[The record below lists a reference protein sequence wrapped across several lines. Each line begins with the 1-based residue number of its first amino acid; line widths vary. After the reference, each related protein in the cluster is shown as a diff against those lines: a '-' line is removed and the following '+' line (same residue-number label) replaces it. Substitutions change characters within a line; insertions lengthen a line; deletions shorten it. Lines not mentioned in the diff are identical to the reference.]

1 MGGQVGRVG
10 HAHMSY
16 YARARVIPDHLVCPI
31 DYPSMPLSISH
42 SMPGFCWRDIGHKA
56 SHRRALCT
64 CDHLCTPI
72 RESLCDGPYCMGLQ
86 VSARAR
92 GARYTYTQC
101 DRRRADGIETRRSVT
116 TALCVRA
123 RPTRTRDAIARSSLR
138 AVLHHRCGI
147 SAEGPE

>member
-56 SHRRALCT
+56 MSKSSPPSPIVCT
-64 CDHLCTPI
+64 NL
-72 RESLCDGPYCMGLQ
+72 E
-86 VSARAR
+86 
-92 GARYTYTQC
+92 
-101 DRRRADGIETRRSVT
+101 
-116 TALCVRA
+116 
-123 RPTRTRDAIARSSLR
+123 
-138 AVLHHRCGI
+138 
-147 SAEGPE
+147 EGVDFEFERI

>member
-56 SHRRALCT
+56 LCPISVSSSVCSQFEIPFGPLVCTKGLVIFPIWGIKGQRERVSSRSRFDSASWVNLGPLDITDHLELGGWVVVFGVVNAKGLTQGIRPYALCQ
-64 CDHLCTPI
+64 L
-72 RESLCDGPYCMGLQ
+72 SQ
-86 VSARAR
+86 
-92 GARYTYTQC
+92 
-101 DRRRADGIETRRSVT
+101 
-116 TALCVRA
+116 
-123 RPTRTRDAIARSSLR
+123 
-138 AVLHHRCGI
+138 
-147 SAEGPE
+147 

>member
-56 SHRRALCT
+56 WNNQTTLTMTQGTWPSALC
-64 CDHLCTPI
+64 H
-72 RESLCDGPYCMGLQ
+72 
-86 VSARAR
+86 
-92 GARYTYTQC
+92 
-101 DRRRADGIETRRSVT
+101 
-116 TALCVRA
+116 
-123 RPTRTRDAIARSSLR
+123 
-138 AVLHHRCGI
+138 
-147 SAEGPE
+147 

>member
-56 SHRRALCT
+56 LCPISVYWIIT
-64 CDHLCTPI
+64 PHCDVLWQQ
-72 RESLCDGPYCMGLQ
+72 G
-86 VSARAR
+86 ARAR
-92 GARYTYTQC
+92 A
-101 DRRRADGIETRRSVT
+101 
-116 TALCVRA
+116 
-123 RPTRTRDAIARSSLR
+123 
-138 AVLHHRCGI
+138 
-147 SAEGPE
+147 

>member
-56 SHRRALCT
+56 LCPISDLEHRGRLVAAVAAR
-64 CDHLCTPI
+64 HVV
-72 RESLCDGPYCMGLQ
+72 GL
-86 VSARAR
+86 
-92 GARYTYTQC
+92 
-101 DRRRADGIETRRSVT
+101 
-116 TALCVRA
+116 
-123 RPTRTRDAIARSSLR
+123 PT
-138 AVLHHRCGI
+138 
-147 SAEGPE
+147 

>member
-56 SHRRALCT
+56 YAL
-64 CDHLCTPI
+64 
-72 RESLCDGPYCMGLQ
+72 YQ
-86 VSARAR
+86 
-92 GARYTYTQC
+92 GANGWWC
-101 DRRRADGIETRRSVT
+101 V
-116 TALCVRA
+116 VRA
-123 RPTRTRDAIARSSLR
+123 MTCPTLAGR
-138 AVLHHRCGI
+138 A
-147 SAEGPE
+147 

>member
-56 SHRRALCT
+56 LCPISGTVKVATVRQARAL
-64 CDHLCTPI
+64 
-72 RESLCDGPYCMGLQ
+72 G
-86 VSARAR
+86 
-92 GARYTYTQC
+92 
-101 DRRRADGIETRRSVT
+101 
-116 TALCVRA
+116 
-123 RPTRTRDAIARSSLR
+123 
-138 AVLHHRCGI
+138 
-147 SAEGPE
+147 

>member
-56 SHRRALCT
+56 LCPISHRRRRCRIA
-64 CDHLCTPI
+64 
-72 RESLCDGPYCMGLQ
+72 
-86 VSARAR
+86 ARQAG
-92 GARYTYTQC
+92 GA
-101 DRRRADGIETRRSVT
+101 A
-116 TALCVRA
+116 A
-123 RPTRTRDAIARSSLR
+123 
-138 AVLHHRCGI
+138 
-147 SAEGPE
+147 

>member
-56 SHRRALCT
+56 LC
-64 CDHLCTPI
+64 PI
-72 RESLCDGPYCMGLQ
+72 SYIYWGFGRVWVRINGFIA
-86 VSARAR
+86 SAKGVRVWQFTVFKLDWSQNR
-92 GARYTYTQC
+92 TTLDQ
-101 DRRRADGIETRRSVT
+101 GI
-116 TALCVRA
+116 VRNML
-123 RPTRTRDAIARSSLR
+123 PVFDA
-138 AVLHHRCGI
+138 
-147 SAEGPE
+147 